1 MLFLSGLRKPTPRVR
16 EVSALSEKQCGST
29 CTTNTENPS
38 ILDCTKKRKTLF
50 NSRENSLLVQVPDVQ
65 VRKWKERKKIEI

>member
-1 MLFLSGLRKPTPRVR
+1 MLFLSGLRKPTLRVR
-16 EVSALSEKQCGST
+16 EVSTLSEKQCGST

-65 VRKWKERKKIEI
+65 VRE